1 MTTCTTYEKA
11 LDILIK
17 ICSCIPK
24 IKGGLWISED
34 NYRKISTQYI
44 ANIYKWKDFNYSMMT
59 KDASSI
65 FVKFNNGSKL
75 SLIKYNNEQTNI
87 RGQRYDFL
95 FIDADITISDVFYL
109 GRTAC
114 TTLFPP
120 APFSFEIVNSC
131 NKCLCKTCGIAYE
144 NGGAE
149 GCGDCLK
156 CRTEVSA
163 PVLNCESYYNPEPP
177 RINYKR
183 RNI

>member
-17 ICSCIPK
+17 ICSYIPD
-24 IKGGLWISED
+24 IKGGIWISEE
-34 NYRKISTQYI
+34 NYRKVSTEYI
-44 ANIYKWKDFNYSMMT
+44 TNVYKWKEFNYYMT
-59 KDASSI
+59 KNANTI
-65 FVKFNNGSKL
+65 FIKFNNGSKL
-75 SLIKYNNEQTNI
+75 NLIKYDREQANI

-95 FIDADITISDVFYL
+95 FIDVDITISDVFYL

-114 TTLFPP
+114 ATLFPP
-120 APFSFEIVNSC
+120 GPFSFENINSC
-131 NKCLCKTCGIAYE
+131 NKCLCKTCAIAYE

-156 CRTEVSA
+156 CRTGISA
-163 PVLNCESYYNPEPP
+163 PVLNCQEYYNPELPK
-177 RINYKR
+177 IDYKR

>member
-17 ICSCIPK
+17 ICSCIPD
-24 IKGGLWISED
+24 IKGGLWISEE
-34 NYRKISTQYI
+34 NYRKVSAEYI
-44 ANIYKWKDFNYSMMT
+44 TNIYKWQDFNYSMG
-59 KDASSI
+59 KNANSI

-75 SLIKYNNEQTNI
+75 SLVKYNNEQTHI

-95 FIDADITISDVFYL
+95 FIDVDITISDVFYL

-120 APFSFEIVNSC
+120 GPFSFENINSC
-131 NKCLCKTCGIAYE
+131 NKCLCKTCAIAYE

-156 CRTEVSA
+156 CRTGASA
-163 PVLNCESYYNPEPP
+163 PVLNCEGYYNPELP
-177 RINYKR
+177 RIDYKR